1 MWYKY
6 SRGLLTNPIPY
17 LSKKFSPITYLNN
30 ERDKFSRKVDKIV
43 NGPSTPSYNYQP
55 QNNQRYQ
62 AQPFQQPFQNQQAQ
76 QPFQQ
81 RQVLQRQ
88 VQQGYNFASSQQA
101 LQFINTLISSGQAQ
115 NLMSAMDLAVRMNVS
130 INNVN
135 IRNNYEMQAIYQRE
149 MNKQNYSKQGII
161 PAAGNQPAQQYQMNF
176 QVGQT
181 QQNQAPQQTQA
192 AILSTRFIRN
202 AKTFLVKLSE
212 NPLDN
217 NSKELLNILIQSPEY
232 NLQQSSIYPLIYKL
246 QGIYKELQLD
256 QNNTNLIE
264 EAKKIL
270 IRLSEMA

>member
-181 QQNQAPQQTQA
+181 QQNQVPQQNQA
-192 AILSTRFIRN
+192 TFLSTRFIRN

>member
-1 MWYKY
+1 
-6 SRGLLTNPIPY
+6 
-17 LSKKFSPITYLNN
+17 
-30 ERDKFSRKVDKIV
+30 
-43 NGPSTPSYNYQP
+43 
-55 QNNQRYQ
+55 
-62 AQPFQQPFQNQQAQ
+62 
-76 QPFQQ
+76 
-81 RQVLQRQ
+81 
-88 VQQGYNFASSQQA
+88 
-101 LQFINTLISSGQAQ
+101 
-115 NLMSAMDLAVRMNVS
+115 
-130 INNVN
+130 
-135 IRNNYEMQAIYQRE
+135 MQAIYQRE
-149 MNKQNYSKQGII
+149 MSKQNYSKQGII

-176 QVGQT
+176 QVGQN
-181 QQNQAPQQTQA
+181 QQNQVSQQTQA

-232 NLQQSSIYPLIYKL
+232 NLQQSSIYPLINKL

>member
-43 NGPSTPSYNYQP
+43 NGPSAPSYSYQP

-88 VQQGYNFASSQQA
+88 VQQGYNFTSSQQA
-101 LQFINTLISSGQAQ
+101 LQFINSLISSGQAQ
-115 NLMSAMDLAVRMNVS
+115 NLMNAMDLAVRMNVS

-135 IRNNYEMQAIYQRE
+135 IRNNSEMQAIYQRE
-149 MNKQNYSKQGII
+149 MSKQNYSKQGTI
-161 PAAGNQPAQQYQMNF
+161 PANQNQPAQQYQMNF
-176 QVGQT
+176 QVSQP
-181 QQNQAPQQTQA
+181 QAVQQQTA
-192 AILSTRFIRN
+192 SSNLSTYFIRN
-202 AKTFLVKLSE
+202 AKIFITKLAQ
-212 NPLDN
+212 NPLDEN
-217 NSKELLNILIQSPEY
+217 AKQQLNLLIQAPEY
-232 NLQQSSIYPLIYKL
+232 KLQQSSIYPLISRL
-246 QGIYKELQLD
+246 QQIYKELQMD
-256 QNNTNLIE
+256 EQNQELLE
-264 EAKKIL
+264 EAKKIFT
-270 IRLSEMA
+270 RLSDM